1 MAMDSK
7 GIKEKESMRDVT
19 PWCRISIDREGRW
32 FYDGQEIV
40 NPGVLQA
47 FHQALERCGDG
58 RYRIVLNQEICYVEV
73 EDTPFVVLSVRGD
86 KTQGFT
92 LILNSGHVH
101 ALDPATLCI
110 GKDNIMYA
118 RLANGMP
125 VRLSRPAYYILATA
139 MEEDP
144 DGKIFLQ
151 VGQQRYPIP
160 TQPQP

>member
-1 MAMDSK
+1 MDK
-7 GIKEKESMRDVT
+7 GPMRDIT

-32 FYDGQEIV
+32 FYEGQEII

-47 FHQALERCGDG
+47 FHQALESCGDG

-73 EDTPFVVLSVRGD
+73 EDTPFIVASLRGD

-92 LILNSGHVH
+92 LILNSGQVH

-118 RLANGMP
+118 RLADGMP
-125 VRLSRPAYYILATA
+125 VRLSRPAYYLLAMA
-139 MEEDP
+139 MEEDQ

-151 VGQQRYPIP
+151 IGRHRYPILP
-160 TQPQP
+160 QSQP